1 MTNPLKA
8 PPTPEDAGAH
18 AHPWKISD
26 VVLFPLLAM
35 GLVLE
40 WVWPTTLYLWRP
52 IGGLLGVALFLF
64 GFWLISRAKTELD
77 KAHQPS
83 LPGTATT
90 QLVTTGPFA
99 WSRNP
104 NYLGAALAGIGGALA
119 LDSAWLVAATLLAC
133 AILEVW
139 MIRPEERYLAERF
152 AEEYQDY
159 RRRTRR
165 WL

>member
-1 MTNPLKA
+1 MTNPFKDGPSA
-8 PPTPEDAGAH
+8 QDAGAH
-18 AHPWKISD
+18 GHPWKISD
-26 VVLFPLLAM
+26 VVLFPLLGL

-40 WVWPTTLYLWRP
+40 WVWPTTLPLWRVP
-52 IGGLLGVALFLF
+52 GGVLGAALFLF
-64 GFWLISRAKTELD
+64 GFWLIHRAKTELD
-77 KAHQPS
+77 KADQPS
-83 LPGTATT
+83 LPGAATT
-90 QLVTTGPFA
+90 RLVTTGPFA

-119 LDSAWLVAATLLAC
+119 LESWWLIATTLLAC

-152 AEEYQDY
+152 AGEYQDY